1 MEIVNLPINSTRP
14 TTEANYIFT
23 AGAMAGNSVPNLVAE
38 FLGTFLLVF
47 TVGCNVLSS
56 NPVWAGVSIAC
67 VLMVSIYALAPVS
80 GANFNPAVSL
90 ALGFAGK
97 SDWSQVAGYCVV
109 QIIGGVAAGA
119 AYSALFGEVF
129 NLGPMGGFGWQQAMA
144 CEALYTFMLCF
155 VVLNTAASKKIGGKN
170 QFYGLAIGFVIVA
183 GAYGPGAV
191 SGGCFNP
198 AVAFGI
204 DIISAKLGFGWCIL
218 YTAFEA
224 IGAVLAVAAF
234 KAMRPE
240 ERDDSQSPEDYG
252 IASKVIGEFLGTF
265 MLVLTVGL
273 NVLGASKA
281 AAFSIAASLMCMIY
295 AIGDVSGAH
304 FNPAVTVAILVSG
317 RDKISP
323 GDACIYIGTQFVGG
337 LAASF
342 VYQAVHDGTTFRLGP
357 GDGFGWPQVATAEI
371 AFTFVLCFVVLCVA
385 TTAKAPAAEFTGFII
400 GMCVTVGGL
409 AIGKISGGSL
419 NPAVSLGI
427 ATSRTIVGGG
437 TFTGGPYYSVC
448 ELIAGCLAAA
458 VFRVV
463 YPQEYT
469 VAEKES
475 MA

>member
-1 MEIVNLPINSTRP
+1 MTSV
-14 TTEANYIFT
+14 
-23 AGAMAGNSVPNLVAE
+23 SVPSLVAE

-80 GANFNPAVSL
+80 GANFNPAVSM
-90 ALGFAGK
+90 ALGFARKMG
-97 SDWSQVAGYCVV
+97 WAQVAGYCVA
-109 QIIGGVAAGA
+109 QIIGGIAAGA
-119 AYSALFGEVF
+119 AYAALFGEVF
-129 NLGPMGGFGWQQAMA
+129 NLGPTAGFQWQQAMA
-144 CEALYTFMLCF
+144 CETLYTFMLCF

-204 DIISAKLGFGWCIL
+204 DIISAKLGFGWCVL
-218 YTAFEA
+218 YTAFEMVGA
-224 IGAVLAVAAF
+224 IVAVAAF
-234 KAMRPE
+234 LAMRPE
-240 ERDDSQSPEDYG
+240 ERDDAHSPEDYS
-252 IASKVIGEFLGTF
+252 IASKVIGELIGTF

-304 FNPAVTVAILVSG
+304 FNPAVTVAILCSG
-317 RDKISP
+317 RGKIST
-323 GDACIYIGTQFVGG
+323 GDACVYIGTQLVGG
-337 LAASF
+337 LAAAF

-371 AFTFVLCFVVLCVA
+371 VFTFVLCFVVLCVA

-419 NPAVSLGI
+419 NPAVSMGI
-427 ATSRTIVGGG
+427 ATSRKLVGGG
-437 TFTGGPYYSVC
+437 DFTGGPSYSAF
-448 ELIAGCLAAA
+448 ELIAGCLAA
-458 VFRVV
+458 VIFRVV
-463 YPQEYT
+463 YPQEYE